1 MKTKYKIL
9 LALLVL
15 LVLIQFIKVD
25 TTNPPVDKAKDF
37 ITLKNPPQQVTGI
50 LKASCYDC
58 HSNETTYPWYTSVAP
73 FSWWIKDHI
82 NEGRRKLN
90 FSEYGDLPA
99 KRAKHKLDESY
110 EMVAEGEMPLTSY
123 TLLHRDAAL
132 SDTQKQELLSW
143 LQSIG
148 AKATP
153 EVK

>member
-25 TTNPPVDKAKDF
+25 TTNPPVDKTKDF
-37 ITLKNPPQQVTGI
+37 ITLKNPPQPMAHM

-82 NEGRRKLN
+82 DEGRRKLN

-110 EMVAEGEMPLTSY
+110 EMIAEGEMPMTSY

-132 SDTQKQELLSW
+132 SDTQKQELLAW